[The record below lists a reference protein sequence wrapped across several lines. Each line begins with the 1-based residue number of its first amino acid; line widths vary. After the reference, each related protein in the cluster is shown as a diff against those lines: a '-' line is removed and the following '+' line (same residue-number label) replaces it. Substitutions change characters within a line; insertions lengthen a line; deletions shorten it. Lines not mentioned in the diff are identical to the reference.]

1 MEGVGDAVVNGD
13 RPEKRVPIE
22 ADTKVCLSWGDK
34 K

>member
-1 MEGVGDAVVNGD
+1 MEGVGDSVVSRN

-22 ADTKVCLSWGDK
+22 AETNVCSSWGDK